1 MDKEKVMSFYFMGFT
16 DELEGRVRK
25 VPEGVANISYNLG
38 RAHALQGND
47 AKSIDFLTE
56 EDIVKMVKKSS

>member
-1 MDKEKVMSFYFMGFT
+1 MGFT

-47 AKSIDFLTE
+47 AKSIDFLTK